1 MRASNLCLLA
11 ASVEDIAFQR
21 PPEIGPAPDMIH
33 DDLPTNPEYLDE
45 SFGSAAGL
53 REFSDDELEDLED
66 DPCDEFDT
74 KHTEFVEI
82 KPGGTFSHN
91 GETIKV
97 YSEGINVLEEYY
109 ENLPVAQPGSPAAC
123 VSQSTSRFLQ
133 FSLRN

>member
-1 MRASNLCLLA
+1 
-11 ASVEDIAFQR
+11 
-21 PPEIGPAPDMIH
+21 MIY

-66 DPCDEFDT
+66 PCDEFDT
-74 KHTEFVEI
+74 KNIEFMEI
-82 KPGGTFSHN
+82 KPGGTSSHN

-109 ENLPVAQPGSPAAC
+109 ENLPAAQQGSIVAC
-123 VSQSTSRFLQ
+123 VSKSIS
-133 FSLRN
+133 